1 VIEDRAAAATLWQ
14 PASGR
19 RPAHPERD
27 RSCAQVWLAG
37 ATVRLNTA
45 LVRRSTT
52 ASIAGPG
59 TASGKASMRP

>member
-37 ATVRLNTA
+37 ATVRL
-45 LVRRSTT
+45 
-52 ASIAGPG
+52 
-59 TASGKASMRP
+59 